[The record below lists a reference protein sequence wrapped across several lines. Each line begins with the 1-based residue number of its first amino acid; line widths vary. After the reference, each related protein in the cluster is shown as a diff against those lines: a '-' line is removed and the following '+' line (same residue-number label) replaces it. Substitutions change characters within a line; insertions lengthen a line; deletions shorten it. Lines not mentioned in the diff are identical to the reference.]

1 MYTNSFF
8 FSKRRN
14 AVVFFM
20 AYILG
25 MNDAYDVI
33 VVGAGN
39 AALCAAISA
48 KEQGAAKLLVLE
60 KAPLEERGGNSLF
73 TAGGFR
79 FVHQGLDDL
88 RRDIL
93 DDLSEAEA
101 SQIVLP
107 VVSREGYL
115 DDLRRVTEGQTDDTL
130 SELLVGCSRDTMSW
144 MRRNRVRFI
153 PMFGRQRSRASTTST
168 AG

>member
-48 KEQGAAKLLVLE
+48 KEKGAAKVLVLE

-79 FVHQGLDDL
+79 FVHDGLDDL

-93 DDLSEAEA
+93 DDLYAAEV

-107 VVSREGYL
+107 AESKDGDLEDLPRAAEGH
-115 DDLRRVTEGQTDDTL
+115 THDTL
-130 SELLVGCSRDTMSW
+130 SD
-144 MRRNRVRFI
+144 
-153 PMFGRQRSRASTTST
+153 
-168 AG
+168 